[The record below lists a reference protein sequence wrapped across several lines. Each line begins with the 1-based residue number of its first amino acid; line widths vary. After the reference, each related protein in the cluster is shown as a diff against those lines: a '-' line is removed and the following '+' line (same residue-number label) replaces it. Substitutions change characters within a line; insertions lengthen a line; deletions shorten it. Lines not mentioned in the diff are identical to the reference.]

1 MTPRIIRQTI
11 LAELAR
17 SADYALLRE
26 QLLTQ
31 VNLRLRPQ
39 LTDDQLAAQL
49 SALLDTGFVDFLP
62 DEMDPDNAALR
73 RWLIREKGL
82 TALRK

>member
-1 MTPRIIRQTI
+1 MTPQIIRRTI

-17 SADYALLRE
+17 SADYAITRE

-39 LTDDQLAAQL
+39 ITDEQLASHL
-49 SALLDTGFVDFLP
+49 STLLVAELVDFLP
-62 DEMDPDNAALR
+62 DEIEPENADLR
-73 RWLIREKGL
+73 RWLIREKGI
-82 TALRK
+82 TALKK